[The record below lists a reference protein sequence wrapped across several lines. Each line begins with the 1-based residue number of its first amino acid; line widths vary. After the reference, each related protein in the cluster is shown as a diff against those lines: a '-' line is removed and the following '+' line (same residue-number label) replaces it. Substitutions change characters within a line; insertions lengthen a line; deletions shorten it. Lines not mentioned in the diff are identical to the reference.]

1 MDIDIKRVLAMA
13 VACVC
18 EEKGIDQRR
27 IIVRSFQEI
36 QKSSL
41 QKYIEDHHISY
52 HKYQLEDSGS

>member
-1 MDIDIKRVLAMA
+1 MEMEKTVAMA
-13 VACVC
+13 VACIA
-18 EEKGIDQRR
+18 EEQGIDHRR
-27 IIVRSFQEI
+27 IRVLSFREI